1 MKYAINLSKD
11 GRALS
16 ATYEQFAYKTETTE
30 TGELVSTLFDNYI
43 LVDNLPDGELSDYLI
58 INGEYVY
65 SPLERPTISQ
75 EVPTQ
80 LDRIEA
86 QTTYTAIMTGTLME
100 E

>member
-16 ATYEQFAYKTETTE
+16 VTYERFAYKTETTE
-30 TGELVSTLFDNYI
+30 TGELVSTLFDNYV
-43 LVDNLPDGELSDYLI
+43 LMDNLPEGELSDYLLI
-58 INGEYVY
+58 DGEYVY
-65 SPLERPTISQ
+65 SPLERPTLNTNTPS
-75 EVPTQ
+75 Q

-86 QTTYTAIMTGTLME
+86 QITYTAIMTETLLE